1 MNQGMQGVFSIVVV
15 ILSIMF
21 VWSLLSEV
29 RWEKL
34 FKSPLSP
41 KSRML
46 RVIIAIILG
55 YNFASFLLQYWG
67 YTIMLRFFAE

>member
-1 MNQGMQGVFSIVVV
+1 MNQGMQGLFSIVVV

-29 RWEKL
+29 RWEKFL
-34 FKSPLSP
+34 KSPLSP

-55 YNFASFLLQYWG
+55 YYFASFLLQYWG